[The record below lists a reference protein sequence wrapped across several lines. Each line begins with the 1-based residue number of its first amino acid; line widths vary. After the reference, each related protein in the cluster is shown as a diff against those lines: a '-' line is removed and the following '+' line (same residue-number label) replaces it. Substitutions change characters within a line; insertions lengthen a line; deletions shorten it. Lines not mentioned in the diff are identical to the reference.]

1 MGEKRKGI
9 ILLMR
14 WQKNFESLT
23 DEQAGRMVKA
33 MFKYEKSGCAIYF
46 NDDKLD
52 FFWLDAKDWLDDS
65 RQHWQDVS
73 EKRRLAGI
81 ASGESRNNRNE
92 QMLTD
97 VDKVKVKDK
106 VKAKVEVKEKNEK
119 KKNDTPNGLFVTQG
133 RDKLSEVM
141 AVFEKINGKSY
152 DGDREYFKACLN
164 YALPELIIKTL
175 KEFSAKRKGKTFS
188 TEDFDTYFMQQTG
201 ICTAYNFLD

>member
-1 MGEKRKGI
+1 MGDKRKGI
-9 ILLMR
+9 VLIMR

-52 FFWLDAKDWLDDS
+52 FFWLDVKDWLDDS

-81 ASGESRNNRNE
+81 ASGESRNNKNE
-92 QMLTD
+92 QMLTN
-97 VDKVKVKDK
+97 VDKVKVKVKDKDK
-106 VKAKVEVKEKNEK
+106 VMVKGRMEEK
-119 KKNDTPNGLFVTQG
+119 KGAAPQTFLNQII
-133 RDKLSEVM
+133 S
-141 AVFEKINGKSY
+141 VFESCNNDKAF

-164 YALPELIIKTL
+164 YASPELIIKTL

-188 TEDFDTYFMQQTG
+188 TEDFDTYLMQQTG
-201 ICTAYNFLD
+201 IYTAYNFLD